1 MKSLTLAL
9 ALLAAPALRA
19 QPTPTMRSW
28 NRPVDPYRIAGP
40 VYSVGASDIT
50 SFLITTSEGHVLVNS
65 GFVETAP
72 IIEANVR
79 RLGFRLEDVKLILA
93 SHAHFDHVGGHAALR
108 ARTGARVLVS
118 EGDAEAVR
126 TGGRIFDPGGGG
138 YTWPSCPVDRVL
150 HDGEVVTLGGVAF
163 TARATPG
170 HTKGAT
176 TWLFDVAEGARSL
189 RVAVYSSM
197 SALPGVLLEGNPEYP
212 GIAEDYA
219 RSFRAL
225 REMRPDVVLA
235 PHASLYG
242 AEEKARRLRA
252 GEAGN
257 PFVDPGLW
265 TELIDRQER
274 AFRERLDEQK
284 AARRGKVHAEVP
296 DSIDP
301 GARYLLYLHGRILER
316 EGRRAVS
323 PDFGAYELD
332 SILASLAAR
341 GFEVIA
347 DVRTSEVGREYALQ
361 VADRVGRLLKAGV
374 PPSNVLVV
382 GASKGGWLAL
392 ETAAALGR
400 DDLAFVV
407 LAGCGP
413 NTVELGPRLRG
424 RVLSVMDRSDRPD
437 VSCESTFAAA
447 PRLRGRKQVVT
458 DLGLGH
464 GLVYNPLL
472 EWLDP
477 LGEWAATGGAQR
489 GVTLAR

>member
-1 MKSLTLAL
+1 MKWLTFAL
-9 ALLAAPALRA
+9 AVLVAPALRA
-19 QPTPTMRSW
+19 QPNQTMRSW

-65 GFVETAP
+65 GFAETAP

-93 SHAHFDHVGGHAALR
+93 SHAHVDHVGGHAALR
-108 ARTGARVLVS
+108 AKTGALVLVS

-126 TGGRIFDPGGGG
+126 TGGRIFDSGGGG
-138 YTWPSCPVDRVL
+138 YVWPACPVDRTL
-150 HDGEVVTLGGVAF
+150 RDGETVTLGGLSF
-163 TARATPG
+163 TARVTPG

-176 TWLFDVAEGARSL
+176 TWIFDVPDGARSL

-197 SALPGVLLEGNPEYP
+197 SVIPGVLLEGNPDYP

-219 RSFRAL
+219 RGFRTL

-235 PHASLYG
+235 PHARFYG
-242 AEEKARRLRA
+242 AEEKARRLLA
-252 GEAGN
+252 GETGN

-265 TELIDRQER
+265 NELIDGQER
-274 AFRERLDEQK
+274 AFREGLAEQR
-284 AARRGKVHAEVP
+284 AARRGKVHADVP
-296 DSIDP
+296 ASIDS
-301 GARYLLYLHGRILER
+301 GARYVLYLHGRILER

-323 PDFGAYELD
+323 PDYGAYELD
-332 SILASLAAR
+332 SILASLAAK

-347 DVRTSEVGREYALQ
+347 DVRTSDVGREYARR
-361 VADRVGRLLKAGV
+361 VADQVGRLLKAGV
-374 PPSNVLVV
+374 PPSNVIVV

-392 ETAAALGR
+392 ETAAQMGR
-400 DDLAFVV
+400 DELAFVV

-424 RVLSVMDRSDRPD
+424 RILSVMDGSDRLD
-437 VSCESTFAAA
+437 TSCESTFAAA

-464 GLVYNPLL
+464 GLVYKPHR

-477 LGEWAATGGAQR
+477 LGEWASPAETAGR
-489 GVTLAR
+489 